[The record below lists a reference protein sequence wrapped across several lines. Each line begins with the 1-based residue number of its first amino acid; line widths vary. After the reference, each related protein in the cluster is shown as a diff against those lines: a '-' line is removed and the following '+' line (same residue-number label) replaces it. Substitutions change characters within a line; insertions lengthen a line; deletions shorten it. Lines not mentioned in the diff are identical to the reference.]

1 MRIGR
6 GKMFTSITGFIVFTA
21 WGYEVSL
28 LEFTAAIVSLI
39 GVYLGTTGKQI
50 TWPWWVAS
58 SALYAIWFYQAKYY
72 GSFATQFIFIG
83 FGIWGWFGWGKN
95 GARPSAMSLRSK
107 WISLALFSVVW
118 IAFAPYLKSIGAVSI
133 WSDTFGLLGSA
144 AAQILMVRQKWESWL
159 LWLAVDLVLTV
170 QYARGGYYFTS
181 LVYGVFTVVAI
192 LGLLRW
198 LKRHKQSSGIQNIA

>member
-1 MRIGR
+1 
-6 GKMFTSITGFIVFTA
+6 MFTLFTA
-21 WGYEVSL
+21 WGYAVSI

-83 FGIWGWFGWGKN
+83 FGFWGWFGWGKN

-198 LKRHKQSSGIQNIA
+198 LKRHKQSSGNQNIV